1 MPEILQNEEESPA
14 DLLLEHCRYG
24 NLEGVR
30 ATLKSGVGVNSRMSG
45 KGYSGLMIALVK
57 NHNEVVKLLLEQAD
71 LDVNM
76 DCNGSTAVHYAVHGN
91 NVEGLHMLLQRKDL
105 DCCSVNKLDKLDCT
119 PLKLAL
125 VYDYTHCLTLLL
137 SDKRCD
143 PNKKDDW
150 KYTALTFAVSNDL
163 PNCLN
168 LLLSNHRVD
177 PNIKSE
183 NSALMIAVKLNRTKV
198 CTPSCSY

>member
-1 MPEILQNEEESPA
+1 MPEILQNEDESPA
-14 DLLLEHCRYG
+14 DLLMEHCRYG

-30 ATLKSGVGVNSRMSG
+30 ATLKSGVGVNSRMYG

-57 NHNEVVKLLLEQAD
+57 NHNEVVKLLLEQVD

-168 LLLSNHRVD
+168 MLLTNHRVD

-183 NSALMIAVKLNRTKV
+183 SSALMIAVKLNRTKV

>member
-1 MPEILQNEEESPA
+1 
-14 DLLLEHCRYG
+14 
-24 NLEGVR
+24 
-30 ATLKSGVGVNSRMSG
+30 MSG

-57 NHNEVVKLLLEQAD
+57 NHNEVVKLLLEQVD

-168 LLLSNHRVD
+168 TLLTNHRVD

-198 CTPSCSY
+198 TS